1 MLKRSSLI
9 NSTTITAT
17 GKKTI
22 LRLKK
27 EREISKE
34 KKLDKIDSLE
44 NLLHLYLI
52 MQNLHKKDSRP
63 N

>member
-27 EREISKE
+27 KKWNFKGKE
-34 KKLDKIDSLE
+34 VG
-44 NLLHLYLI
+44 
-52 MQNLHKKDSRP
+52 QNWFFGKSIAPLFNYAKFAQKR
-63 N
+63 

>member
-27 EREISKE
+27 KSEISKE
-34 KKLDKIDSLE
+34 KKGKITSPYICIE
-44 NLLHLYLI
+44 
-52 MQNLHKKDSRP
+52 SRTWDP
-63 N
+63 E